1 MANQETDQHAQR
13 TAAAIVQ
20 SAEAAILSEDLSGTI
35 VSWNPGAERLFGYS
49 SAEVLGQ
56 PNSMLVPPDRRAEE
70 AEILKR
76 IARGEPVERYQ
87 TVRLDRT
94 GRSLDVS
101 LTISPVRDASG
112 SIVGVSQIVEEVSE
126 QRRAQ
131 EASARL
137 AAIVESSDAAII
149 GKDLRGVVQSWNG
162 GAERIFGYTAAEAI
176 GRSILMLFPP
186 DRHAEEADILA
197 RIARGERVER
207 FETIRI
213 GKDGRPIDISVTVS
227 PVLDASGRVVG
238 ASKIAQDITAQKRLE
253 DARAELAAIVESSVD
268 AIISKNLQGT
278 IRSWNQGAE
287 RIFGYTA
294 EEIIGKPVTILIPAE
309 RQAEERYILGRIARG
324 ERVEH
329 YETVRVTKYGRAID
343 VALTISP
350 VRNRAGEIVGAS
362 KVVRDIS
369 ERKKMER
376 EIAVQRER
384 YRVTLSSVGDGVIS
398 SDIEGRVTFLNG
410 VAERL
415 TGWSSAE
422 AIGQPLADVFHIIS
436 EKTRER
442 VENPA
447 QKVLRSGAILGLANH
462 TALITKGGTERPI
475 ADSAAPIFDEGKIIG
490 VVLTFRDITEERRA
504 EEALHEQR
512 EWFEQTLQSIGD
524 GVIATDIR
532 GHVVFMNPVAEYL
545 TGRTLADSLGA
556 SCAEVFRIIN
566 EKSREEAENPVGRV
580 LREGKVVGLA
590 NHTILIDAQGNER
603 FIDDSGAPIRNA
615 SGRIVGAV
623 LVFRDVT
630 ERRRAEVERASAAS
644 ERERLL
650 ESERAARN
658 EAERANRVKDDFV
671 ATLSHEL
678 RTPLNA
684 ILGWTQILKAQPSRE
699 DLIPRGIDV
708 IERNTRVQA
717 QLVADLLD
725 MSRIMSGK
733 LSLEMRRADL
743 PAIVEAAMDTIQ
755 PAAQVKGVAIH
766 AEIDRTIG
774 PMAGDSARL
783 QQIVWNLL
791 SNAVKFTPEGG
802 RVDVRVERLGDQ
814 AHVIVRDTGI
824 GIHPD
829 FLPAIFE
836 RFRQADSAT
845 NRRFG
850 GLGLGLAI
858 VKELAQLHGGA
869 VEATSDGE
877 GEGTTFRVRLPMGE
891 ADGRPDASLRG
902 SAESRETASS
912 GEEAGLRDLRIL
924 IVEDDAD
931 AADLLERFL
940 RNAGADVTAVRSAAA
955 ALERI
960 QETSP
965 DLLVSDIGMP
975 GMDGYDLI
983 RQVRKL
989 EPNRGGMVPAI
1000 AVTAF
1005 ARPEDRMRALV
1016 AGYQAHLAKP
1026 IDVEELV
1033 ATARTLSSVR
1043 RRTTTG

>member
-1 MANQETDQHAQR
+1 MADPKTDQQGHE
-13 TAAAIVQ
+13 TAAAIVE
-20 SAEAAILSEDLSGTI
+20 SADAAIIGEDLSGEI
-35 VSWNPGAERLFGYS
+35 VSWSPGAERLFGYS
-49 SAEVLGQ
+49 SEEILGQ
-56 PNSMLVPPDRRAEE
+56 SNSVLVPPELRTKE
-70 AEILKR
+70 AEILER
-76 IARGEPVERYQ
+76 ITRGEQVQRHR
-87 TVRLDRT
+87 TVWLHRS
-94 GRSLDVS
+94 GRSMDVS

-112 SIVGVSQIVEEVSE
+112 SIVGASKVVEDISKQE
-126 QRRAQ
+126 RAQ

-137 AAIVESSDAAII
+137 AAIVESSEDAIVS
-149 GKDLRGVVQSWNG
+149 KDLRGIVESWNR
-162 GAERIFGYTAAEAI
+162 GAERIFGYAAAEAI

-186 DRHAEEADILA
+186 ERYEEEAEILA
-197 RIARGERVER
+197 KIARGERVER

-213 GKDGRPIDISVTVS
+213 AKGGYPIDISVTVS
-227 PVLDASGRVVG
+227 PVRDGSGRVVG
-238 ASKIAQDITAQKRLE
+238 ASKIAQDITERKRLE
-253 DARAELAAIVESSVD
+253 EGRAELAAIVESSED
-268 AIISKNLQGT
+268 GIISKSLQGI

-294 EEIIGKPVTILIPAE
+294 NEVIGKPVTILIPHE
-309 RQAEERYILGRIARG
+309 RQAEERYILGKIGRG

-329 YETVRVTKYGRAID
+329 YETVRVTKDGRAID

-350 VRNRAGEIVGAS
+350 VRSRAGEIVGAS
-362 KVVRDIS
+362 KVVRDIT
-369 ERKKMER
+369 ERRKMES
-376 EIAVQRER
+376 EISAQRER
-384 YRVTLSSVGDGVIS
+384 YRVTLSSVGDGVIA
-398 SDIEGRVTFLNG
+398 SDVEGRVTFLNG

-415 TGWSSAE
+415 TGWSSSDAV
-422 AIGQPLADVFHIIS
+422 GQPLADVFHIIG

-442 VENPA
+442 IENPA
-447 QKVLRSGAILGLANH
+447 QKVLRSGVILGLANH
-462 TALITKGGTERPI
+462 TALISRDGIERPI
-475 ADSAAPIFDEGKIIG
+475 ADSAAPIFDDGKIIG

-504 EEALHEQR
+504 EDALHEQR

-524 GVIATDIR
+524 AVIATDIR

-566 EKSREEAENPVGRV
+566 EESRQAAENPVGRV
-580 LREGKVVGLA
+580 LQEGKVVGLA
-590 NHTILIDAQGNER
+590 NHTILVDAQGNER

-630 ERRRAEVERASAAS
+630 DRRRAEVERASAAS

-650 ESERAARN
+650 ECERAARS

-684 ILGWTQILKAQPSRE
+684 ILGWTQILKTQPSKE
-699 DLIPRGIDV
+699 ELIPRGIDV

-743 PAIVEAAMDTIQ
+743 PGIVEAAMETIQ
-755 PAAQVKGVAIH
+755 PAAQTKGITIH
-766 AEIDRTIG
+766 AEIDRAMG

-802 RVDVRVERLGDQ
+802 RVEVRVERVGDE
-814 AHVIVRDTGI
+814 AHVIVRDSGI

-836 RFRQADSAT
+836 RFRQAESAT

-858 VKELAQLHGGA
+858 VKELAQLHGGD
-869 VEATSDGE
+869 VEATSE
-877 GEGTTFRVRLPMGE
+877 GEGHGATFRVRLPMGG
-891 ADGRPDASLRG
+891 DGRPDLNLKG
-902 SAESRETASS
+902 SVPDARETLARDE
-912 GEEAGLRDLRIL
+912 GRLRDLQIL
-924 IVEDDAD
+924 VVEDDGD

-940 RNAGADVTAVRSAAA
+940 RSAGADVTVVRSAAA
-955 ALERI
+955 ALASI
-960 QETSP
+960 QGSSP

-983 RQVRKL
+983 RLVRKL
-989 EPNRGGMVPAI
+989 EPDRGGMVPAI

-1005 ARPEDRMRALV
+1005 ARTEDRMRALF
-1016 AGYQAHLAKP
+1016 AGYQAHLSKP
-1026 IDVEELV
+1026 INAEELV
-1033 ATARTLSSVR
+1033 ATARTLSSVS
-1043 RRTTTG
+1043 RRTTS